1 MLGGLLISSLR
12 GSILLVP
19 AHNPSSSRIAMLT
32 AASTPFAAASG
43 SLLTCFCLPFF
54 FLLCPNSRHWFSPT
68 PDTGFPQLQTLV
80 FPNSRHWFSPTPTP
94 GPRNLT
100 MWTENSRLSHIVRQ
114 NRVFQAASV
123 WSWGGG
129 GERASVWSWGAGVK

>member
-43 SLLTCFCLPFF
+43 SLPTCFCLPFF
-54 FLLCPNSRHWFSPT
+54 SSLCPNTSHC
-68 PDTGFPQLQTLV
+68 FPQLQPLV
-80 FPNSRHWFSPTPTP
+80 SPPPDPRAAKSHYVDRKQPIISHSETKPGFS
-94 GPRNLT
+94 GCGCLELGR
-100 MWTENSRLSHIVRQ
+100 
-114 NRVFQAASV
+114 
-123 WSWGGG
+123 WG
-129 GERASVWSWGAGVK
+129 

>member
-1 MLGGLLISSLR
+1 
-12 GSILLVP
+12 
-19 AHNPSSSRIAMLT
+19 MLT

-43 SLLTCFCLPFF
+43 ALLTCFCLPFF
-54 FLLCPNSRHWFSPT
+54 SLLCPNSRHWF
-68 PDTGFPQLQTLV
+68 PQLQ
-80 FPNSRHWFSPTPTP
+80 TP

-114 NRVFQAASV
+114 DRVFQAAGV

-129 GERASVWSWGAGVK
+129 GERASVWSWGAGVDRKSTRLNSSHVSISYAVFCLT